1 MSFHDHNVLI
11 ACSDKKDRLQ
21 FFNYFDDL
29 DAEKIYTASDVEQ
42 MHELLA
48 ENEEQFTILAFEISS
63 QWIKNLE
70 KINQIKNQH
79 PELKL
84 IALVAMNVNLT
95 PRQHGEIEKMVD
107 GMFYSPVTQQE
118 LLAKGTAQVGERES
132 VTRIHSEELEAFL
145 NVHFQLTSLPKLLVE
160 VDSHKIL
167 QANEAMLQQ
176 FDVKG
181 AAIRGLVWHEISN
194 IKKDKEITRLKSQLN
209 EAGQLNKM
217 VLLNFGHGYVPVNL
231 YLYSVVFDNK
241 TYYLAELFDQTKQQ
255 FQQMF
260 LRFLNE
266 VTRINFTENRDKTTM
281 QNMLRWVGFEFC
293 FIVQKELSDQ
303 YNQKIW
309 DVSLNN
315 YVDHFVQSNHDF
327 INRKLAKDQIFDVRE
342 QANKKIPADEFL
354 NFYGVSS
361 LVAYNCSVDD
371 QSQSVLVAGGM
382 KPVKNW
388 DSVKLLF
395 HQMALHFKQTM
406 AFKALKKSHESE
418 SQYDVLTELMNRR
431 YIVKTI
437 EQSIDIA
444 LKKRHT
450 LAVMFLDLD
459 RFKVINDS
467 LGHDV
472 GDDVL
477 VSIANILKKNV
488 KNHGVAARYAG
499 DEFLILLNQNISKS
513 QVNQI
518 AETILKDVANPIKL
532 KNGSEINL
540 TISLGIAYFPEHGTS
555 VNKLIKHA
563 DIALYNAKL
572 NGKNRYTVYSEE
584 LDGDQAKQSEEMV
597 RNLQAAIELDQIEVY
612 YQPKINA
619 STEDIMGFEALV
631 RWEHP
636 ELGIISPGLFIPL
649 AEQSELIFPIGL
661 LVIEKACRALKQW
674 QEQFKLPLTM
684 SVNLSPIQLNDK
696 DLIKKI
702 NRIIEETAV
711 YPKHL
716 DFEITESE
724 KFKSVKDALLMFK
737 KIVNLGCTLSID
749 DFGTGHSTLDYLR
762 KIPAKTLKIDQVF
775 VKNIGLSPDDEAI
788 LDATIDMAKRVGH
801 FIVAEG
807 VETEEQR
814 QYLTSKGCD
823 YFQGYLFS
831 RPVPA
836 SEIDR
841 ILTDREKI
849 LKKN

>member
-1 MSFHDHNVLI
+1 MSFHNHNVLI

-29 DAEKIYTASDVEQ
+29 DAEKIFTASDVAQ
-42 MHELLA
+42 MHELL
-48 ENEEQFTILAFEISS
+48 ENDEEGFTILAFEISS
-63 QWIKNLE
+63 HWIKNLE
-70 KINQIKNQH
+70 AIKNIKSTRSD
-79 PELKL
+79 LKL

-95 PRQHGEIEKMVD
+95 PKQHSEIEKMVD
-107 GMFYSPVTQQE
+107 GLFYSPVTQHE
-118 LLAKGTAQVGERES
+118 LLAKGTAQVAETPSSTTGE
-132 VTRIHSEELEAFL
+132 HEELDAFL
-145 NVHFQLTSLPKLLVE
+145 NVHFHLTSLPKMLLDVE
-160 VDSHKIL
+160 THKIL
-167 QANEAMLQQ
+167 HCNEALLKQ
-176 FDVKG
+176 FDVK
-181 AAIRGLVWHEISN
+181 AAAMKGQVWHDISN
-194 IKKDKEITRLKSQLN
+194 LKKSGEVDSLNAKLN
-209 EAGQLNKM
+209 ETGQVNKL
-217 VLLNFGHGYVPVNL
+217 VLINFGQGYVPVNL
-231 YLYSVVFDNK
+231 YLYSVAFDSK
-241 TYYLAELFDQTKQQ
+241 AYYVAELYDQTKQQ

-260 LRFLNE
+260 LRFLQE
-266 VTRINFTENRDKTTM
+266 VTQLNFKERTDQSAM

-293 FIVQKELSDQ
+293 FIVRKELSDQ
-303 YNQKIW
+303 YNQKVW

-315 YVDHFVQSNHDF
+315 YVDHFLKSEHDF
-327 INRKLAKDQIFDVRE
+327 IIRKLAKEPAFDVRE
-342 QANKKIPADEFL
+342 QAARKIPADEFL
-354 NFYGVSS
+354 NFYGISS

-371 QSQSVLVAGGM
+371 QNQSMLVAGGM
-382 KPVKNW
+382 KPVRNW
-388 DSVKLLF
+388 DSIRLLF
-395 HQMALHFKQTM
+395 NQLALHHKQTM
-406 AFKALKKSHESE
+406 AFEALMKSHESE
-418 SQYDVLTELMNRR
+418 SQYDVLTELLNRR
-431 YIVKTI
+431 YIVKAI
-437 EQSIDIA
+437 EQSIESG
-444 LKKRHT
+444 LKKKQL

-477 VSIANILKKNV
+477 ISIANILKNNV
-488 KNHGVAARYAG
+488 KDVGVAARYAG
-499 DEFLILLNQNISKS
+499 DEFLILLNQNITKKKVT
-513 QVNQI
+513 QL
-518 AETILKDVANPIKL
+518 AEKILKEVAHPIKL
-532 KNGSEINL
+532 NNGSEINL

-572 NGKNRYTVYSEE
+572 NGKNRYTVYSED
-584 LDGDQAKQSEEMV
+584 LDGDQDKQGEEMV
-597 RNLQAAIELDQIEVY
+597 RNLEAAIELDQIEVY

-636 ELGIISPGLFIPL
+636 ELGIISPGLFVPL
-649 AEQSELIFPIGL
+649 AEQSGLIYPIGM
-661 LVIEKACRALKQW
+661 LVIEKACKALKKW
-674 QEQFKLPLTM
+674 QERFTLPLTM

-702 NRIIEETAV
+702 NTVIDDTGI

-814 QYLTSKGCD
+814 QYLTNKGCD

-831 RPVPA
+831 RPVPG
-836 SEIDR
+836 SEIER
-841 ILTDREKI
+841 ILSDREKI